1 MDEVQVRESAGERTQ
16 HRDLTGNKRSTCFHT
31 TEEKLRERTETRSR
45 GVNRKRQLTLETTG
59 ESDRTL
65 YAVKVFQ
72 IVLHYS

>member
-1 MDEVQVRESAGERTQ
+1 MKCRSGSHLVREHSSA
-16 HRDLTGNKRSTCFHT
+16 DLTGNERSTRFHT

>member
-1 MDEVQVRESAGERTQ
+1 MKCRSGSQLVREHSSA
-16 HRDLTGNKRSTCFHT
+16 DLTGNKRSTCFHT